1 MTDKTIYIGIDGG
14 NNGALVGLQGNKM
27 IFKVQMPVIETTDSR
42 KEYDCTAIVD
52 LLSKYKDAT
61 VILEKA
67 HAMPK
72 LGTIQAFNFGKS
84 FGVMIGILSAL
95 RIRYH
100 IVHARTWQTLLFRDQ
115 PHGDTKKAS
124 VVVAQRL
131 FPGENF
137 FPTARCKKA
146 HDGLTDATL
155 IAYYGQNYL
164 YSVKK

>member
-1 MTDKTIYIGIDGG
+1 MATKSDIFIGVDGG
-14 NNGALVGLQGNKM
+14 NHGAIVGLQGKKVL
-27 IFKVQMPVIETTDSR
+27 FKDVMPIMQTTDSR
-42 KEYDCTAIVD
+42 NEYDCGKIIEILA
-52 LLSKYKDAT
+52 KYPDAT

-72 LGTIQAFNFGKS
+72 LGTVQAFNFGKS
-84 FGVMIGILSAL
+84 FGMMLGILTAL

-100 IVHARTWQTLLFRDQ
+100 IVHARTWQTILFRDQ

-124 VVVAQRL
+124 RIVAQRL

-137 FPTARCKKA
+137 VPTARSKKA

-155 IAYYGQNYL
+155 IAYFGQTHL
-164 YSVKK
+164 YANK